1 MKIADYMHRAG
12 MVKSD
17 VKSWKDY
24 FFAELHSLP
33 GT

>member
-1 MKIADYMHRAG
+1 MHRAG

-24 FFAELHSLP
+24 FFAELHTLP